1 MLTATAFALQTCNF
15 DALFAYLT
23 CGNYDFR
30 YDLQKGLRPK
40 RSIRTAMAHEIMF
53 YGIGASSH
61 STQFFSSPF

>member
-1 MLTATAFALQTCNF
+1 MTAAPF
-15 DALFAYLT
+15 
-23 CGNYDFR
+23 FR
-30 YDLQKGLRPK
+30 LRPK